1 MTDYQ
6 AWFQTAT
13 AAQAPYPY
21 QQRLAL
27 EPWPDLLDVPT
38 GLGKTAAVALAWAW
52 KRGWLA
58 NVGLRAHMN
67 SLVRR
72 TIDGQDREQA
82 GGASML
88 PKMKRSTGRKASTT
102 SSICA
107 EFNKTRTAMSD
118 DDSIDWSK
126 ATWEG
131 SRREQLRRW
140 RALSLRERLFAVEE
154 MAELSQ
160 RFAALRAQRRE
171 LREYEDAGN
180 GD

>member
-1 MTDYQ
+1 
-6 AWFQTAT
+6 
-13 AAQAPYPY
+13 
-21 QQRLAL
+21 
-27 EPWPDLLDVPT
+27 
-38 GLGKTAAVALAWAW
+38 
-52 KRGWLA
+52 
-58 NVGLRAHMN
+58 MN

-72 TIDGQDREQA
+72 TIDGPGSGTGGGSIHVAKKETVNRPEGINEVQPLA
-82 GGASML
+82 G
-88 PKMKRSTGRKASTT
+88 
-102 SSICA
+102 
-107 EFNKTRTAMSD
+107 FNKTRAAMTD